1 MVSCSNCGNMLAESA
16 TFCYVCNS
24 EQTKGFEQFEVKPKK
39 NNTFLV
45 VMYVVVILILLFI
58 FFG

>member
-1 MVSCSNCGNMLAESA
+1 MKPCSSCGNMLAVSA
-16 TFCYVCNS
+16 TFCYVCKTN
-24 EQTKGFEQFEVKPKK
+24 QTEGFEQFEVKPKK

-58 FFG
+58 FLG

>member
-1 MVSCSNCGNMLAESA
+1 MKPCLSCGNMLTQEASY
-16 TFCYVCNS
+16 CYVCNTN
-24 EQTKGFEQFEVKPKK
+24 QAQGFEQFEIKPKK

-45 VMYVVVILILLFI
+45 AMYVVVILILLFI

>member
-24 EQTKGFEQFEVKPKK
+24 EQTKGFE
-39 NNTFLV
+39 
-45 VMYVVVILILLFI
+45 
-58 FFG
+58 